1 MPKHDRKMKQ
11 LEERCKE
18 EGLRLTVQKRKVF
31 SSLLQHE
38 DHPTADE
45 IYENVTDDIPGVS
58 RTTVYRILESLT
70 NAGLAR
76 RVYHPDDQYRFDPNT
91 EHHHHLVCTSC
102 EKVKDVAVPDLEQV
116 VPPDREVEDFEIED
130 FSIYFRGTC
139 LACRERNVEQNEEQP
154 DS

>member
-1 MPKHDRKMKQ
+1 MTEHERKMKQ
-11 LEERCKE
+11 LEECCKE

-31 SSLLQHE
+31 SSLLQHD

-45 IYENVTDDIPGVS
+45 IYDNVTDDIPGVS

-70 NAGLAR
+70 DTGLAR

-102 EKVKDVAVPDLEQV
+102 ETVKDVSVPDLEQV
-116 VPPDREVEDFEIED
+116 VPPDQEVEEFEIDD

-139 LACRERNVEQNEEQP
+139 LKCQEQNEDKLNEEP
-154 DS
+154 S